1 MKTTTE
7 SSPYFGLVNL
17 CYQLRHENE
26 ELLETEARKSELV
39 HACEKEIEILKTQLS
54 QLDAEFSNENEESL
68 AEKISMGND
77 RLILM
82 QENSRME
89 TDMRSAHLKIQ
100 QLQYELAATRDQVDI
115 LRQRVELASVVAD
128 VAPVSWRDEDE
139 ERIKKLQVENKR
151 LRDELETTQFIHD
164 QINSKKRRT
173 EIFED
178 VAKEC
183 VMASTVSPVQSTAV
197 PAVEPTY
204 IMSADSSL
212 LRIYESIIGY
222 SMVKTDDIV
231 TLIPNWGSERR
242 IKFKLFDNG
251 NLELVLEE
259 VDESALAILRTF
271 NSVPGFIAKTTLV
284 HMFEKIIN

>member
-7 SSPYFGLVNL
+7 SSPYVGLVNL

-26 ELLETEARKSELV
+26 ELLDTVARKSELV
-39 HACEKEIEILKTQLS
+39 HACEKEIEILKNQLS
-54 QLDAEFSNENEESL
+54 QVDAKFSNENEESL

-89 TDMRSAHLKIQ
+89 NDMRSAHLKIQ
-100 QLQYELAATRDQVDI
+100 QLKYELAATRDQVDI
-115 LRQRVELASVVAD
+115 LRHQVDSASVVAA
-128 VAPVSWRDEDE
+128 VAPVSRADGDE
-139 ERIKKLQVENKR
+139 ERIKHLQVENKR

-173 EIFED
+173 EMFED
-178 VAKEC
+178 VAMEY
-183 VMASTVSPVQSTAV
+183 VMASTVSPVQSTVV

-204 IMSADSSL
+204 IMSAESSL

-231 TLIPNWGSERR
+231 TLIPNWDSERR
-242 IKFKLFDNG
+242 IKFKLLDNA
-251 NLELVLEE
+251 NLELVSEE
-259 VDESALAILRTF
+259 VDESALAILKTF

-284 HMFEKIIN
+284 QMFEKIIN